1 MYSFF
6 SGSNCEGQILCSL
19 PVKADDTPTRVC
31 ESYIILTGFF
41 LTGVSRI
48 YFWFVKS
55 CVVADCR
62 IREILCLLKRDLL
75 GMLFKTAYFFII
87 DFIPC
92 FEWSVK
98 AICTGAS
105 SSGRGREKRNVLM
118 RRLILGCLEGETAV
132 PSSNSSSFMT
142 VCNYRVIA

>member
-62 IREILCLLKRDLL
+62 IREILCLLNRDLL

-87 DFIPC
+87 IRFHPV
-92 FEWSVK
+92 FWVEREGHLYWSK
-98 AICTGAS
+98 QFREGKREEKCPNAETDIRLF
-105 SSGRGREKRNVLM
+105 RGRD
-118 RRLILGCLEGETAV
+118 C
-132 PSSNSSSFMT
+132 SSKQQQQQLYDCM
-142 VCNYRVIA
+142 